1 MAEYTNRLYSDLA
14 WLWPLWGSPSGDYAA
29 YCDFVTRLVKQ
40 YARRET
46 RSLLNIGCG
55 GGKNVF
61 NLKQHFA
68 VTGLDLS
75 PAMLDLARDLNPECR
90 FIQGD
95 MRTYALG
102 ELFDAILI
110 DDAVSYMT
118 TAADLR
124 AVFERAYAHLAP
136 GGVMITGPDDTK
148 ETFQQNRTRVS
159 HADPDARPE
168 NIDVVFIE
176 NDYDPDPGDDTYEG
190 TLMYLIR
197 EDGKLRIEH
206 DLHLLGL
213 FSLDLWSKLLRDV
226 GFLLYRERYTE
237 GRKEYVEFACV
248 KPT

>member
-1 MAEYTNRLYSDLA
+1 
-14 WLWPLWGSPSGDYAA
+14 
-29 YCDFVTRLVKQ
+29 VKQ

-46 RSLLNIGCG
+46 RSLLNVGCG

-61 NLKQHFA
+61 NLKQHFT

-102 ELFDAILI
+102 EQFDAILI

-124 AVFERAYAHLAP
+124 AVFERAYADLAP

-148 ETFQQNRTRVS
+148 ESFQQNRTRVS
-159 HADPDARPE
+159 YADPDVKPE
-168 NIDVVFIE
+168 NVDVVFIE
-176 NDYDPDPGDDTYEG
+176 NDYDPDPDDDTYEG
-190 TLMYLIR
+190 TMIYLIH
-197 EDGKLRIEH
+197 EEGKLRIEH
-206 DLHLLGL
+206 DFHLLGL
-213 FSLDLWSKLLRDV
+213 FPLDLWNKLLRDV
-226 GFLLYRERYTE
+226 GFVLYRERYTE
-237 GRKEYVEFACV
+237 GGKEYTEFACV